1 MTGIHERMAASTC
14 IAISS
19 SSLLGGLAGV
29 QGVLCIVGM
38 VQAAAVM
45 RRTPLASNILHPW
58 LHVVIA
64 TIAFILL
71 SLPPPLHLQTPP
83 KISSTAPTAE
93 AGRGGQFKVERAHAN
108 AT

>member
-1 MTGIHERMAASTC
+1 M
-14 IAISS
+14 
-19 SSLLGGLAGV
+19 

-58 LHVVIA
+58 LHFVIA
-64 TIAFILL
+64 TAAAASPDPAQNFIY
-71 SLPPPLHLQTPP
+71 SPY
-83 KISSTAPTAE
+83 SRRRE
-93 AGRGGQFKVERAHAN
+93 GGQFKVERAHAN